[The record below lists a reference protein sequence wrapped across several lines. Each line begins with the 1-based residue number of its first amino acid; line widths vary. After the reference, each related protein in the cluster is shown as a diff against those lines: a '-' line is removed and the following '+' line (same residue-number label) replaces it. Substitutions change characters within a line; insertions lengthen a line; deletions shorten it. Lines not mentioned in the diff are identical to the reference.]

1 MMHRFLDSMW
11 GQANA
16 LFSPF
21 RRRRRWVDLLLI
33 AAAFGMLYGLILV
46 GREWTAIQR
55 PQLEINLSLLALPK
69 YTFFSMMRGIAAY
82 MLSIAFTLVYAF
94 WAAKDER
101 AEKLLIPLLDI
112 LQSIPVLTF
121 LMPLLLVM
129 VALFPHSNTGLEITA
144 ILTIFTGQVWNM
156 TFSLYHSLKSV
167 PGELQE
173 AGTVYR
179 FTWWQRFKWVELP
192 FATTGLAWNSMMS
205 MAGGWFFLMINESL
219 KVGDKDFRLP
229 GLGSYMR
236 VAAEQGN
243 VKAEV
248 MAVLA
253 MIFMIVLLD
262 QVLWRPVVVWA
273 QRFRIEDTVQNADSQ
288 SWFLNL
294 VRGSRLIRRWD
305 RWRIKQRRHRQRR
318 RSTQSL
324 ALADAGLDRAT
335 HAAPWLS
342 LAALFILSA
351 FLILGGYGVF
361 RLLQQL
367 HSASWW
373 ILLKAAGLTL
383 ARVMASI
390 TVGLCWT
397 LPAGLAI
404 GLSQRLSKI
413 FQPIVQVAASFPAP
427 MLFPAVIAL
436 LAAFKIGLGWGSI
449 VLMLLGTQWYILFN
463 VIAGASAIP
472 SDLREVGTAF
482 GFSRWQRFRNLY
494 LPAIFPYLVTGCL
507 TAAGGAWNASIVAEY
522 YNISGPTLQTFGLGA
537 IVSQAT
543 DEKNF
548 VLLAASTLVLAG
560 TVVLFNRL
568 VWKPL
573 YKIAETR
580 YSLSK

>member
-1 MMHRFLDSMW
+1 
-11 GQANA
+11 
-16 LFSPF
+16 
-21 RRRRRWVDLLLI
+21 
-33 AAAFGMLYGLILV
+33 
-46 GREWTAIQR
+46 
-55 PQLEINLSLLALPK
+55 
-69 YTFFSMMRGIAAY
+69 
-82 MLSIAFTLVYAF
+82 
-94 WAAKDER
+94 
-101 AEKLLIPLLDI
+101 
-112 LQSIPVLTF
+112 
-121 LMPLLLVM
+121 
-129 VALFPHSNTGLEITA
+129 
-144 ILTIFTGQVWNM
+144 
-156 TFSLYHSLKSV
+156 
-167 PGELQE
+167 
-173 AGTVYR
+173 
-179 FTWWQRFKWVELP
+179 
-192 FATTGLAWNSMMS
+192 MMS

-243 VKAEV
+243 VKAELL
-248 MAVLA
+248 AVLA
-253 MIFMIVLLD
+253 MILMIVFLD

-273 QRFRIEDTVQNADSQ
+273 QRFRIEDTVQNVDSQ

-294 VRGSRLIRRWD
+294 IRGSRLIRRWD
-305 RWRIKQRRHRQRR
+305 RWRAKRR
-318 RSTQSL
+318 RKQQHRHTEQKKVP
-324 ALADAGLDRAT
+324 LDSGAERAA

-342 LAALFILSA
+342 MVALFILSG
-351 FLILGGYGVF
+351 FLVLGGYGVF

-367 HSASWW
+367 HHGAWW

-390 TVGLCWT
+390 AIGLCWT

-404 GLSQRLSKI
+404 GLSQRLSRI

-427 MLFPAVIAL
+427 MLFPAVIAI
-436 LAAFKIGLGWGSI
+436 LASFKIGLGWGSI
-449 VLMLLGTQWYILFN
+449 ALMLLGTQWYILFN

-494 LPAIFPYLVTGCL
+494 MPAVFPYLVTGCL

-522 YNISGPTLQTFGLGA
+522 YNTSGPILKTFGLGS

-543 DEKNF
+543 DDKDF
-548 VLLAASTLVLAG
+548 VMLAAATLVLAG

>member
-1 MMHRFLDSMW
+1 MMHRFLDTMW

-16 LFSPF
+16 LFAPL
-21 RRRRRWVDLLLI
+21 RRRRWVDLLLV
-33 AAAFGMLYGLILV
+33 AAAFGMLYGLLLL
-46 GREWTAIQR
+46 GRQWTAIQR
-55 PQLEINLSLLALPK
+55 PQLEIDLSLLALPK

-82 MLSIAFTLVYAF
+82 LLSILFTLVYAF

-129 VALFPHSNTGLEITA
+129 VALFPRSNTGLEITA

-167 PGELQE
+167 PAELQE

-179 FTWWQRFKWVELP
+179 FSWWQRFKWVELP

-243 VKAEV
+243 VKAELL
-248 MAVLA
+248 AVLA
-253 MIFMIVLLD
+253 MILMIVFLD

-294 VRGSRLIRRWD
+294 IRGSRLIRRWD
-305 RWRIKQRRHRQRR
+305 RWRTRQRR
-318 RSTQSL
+318 NRQHPHP
-324 ALADAGLDRAT
+324 ADQTLQLDLGTARAA

-342 LAALFILSA
+342 LGGLIILSA
-351 FLILGGYGVF
+351 FLILGGYGIF
-361 RLLQQL
+361 RLLHQL
-367 HSASWW
+367 SAGAWW
-373 ILLKAAGLTL
+373 TLLKAAGLTL

-390 TVGLCWT
+390 LIGLCWT

-404 GLSQRLSKI
+404 GLSQRWSRI

-427 MLFPAVIAL
+427 MLFPAVIAIL
-436 LAAFKIGLGWGSI
+436 SAFHIGLGWGSI

-494 LPAIFPYLVTGCL
+494 MPAVFPYLVTGCL
-507 TAAGGAWNASIVAEY
+507 TAAGGAWNASIVSEY
-522 YNISGPTLQTFGLGA
+522 YNLSGPTLKTFGLGA

-543 DEKNF
+543 DEKDF
-548 VLLAASTLVLAG
+548 VLLAAATLVLAA

-573 YKIAETR
+573 YKIAETH

>member
-1 MMHRFLDSMW
+1 MMNRFLDTMW

-16 LFSPF
+16 LFAPL
-21 RRRRRWVDLLLI
+21 RRRRWVDLLLV
-33 AAAFGMLYGLILV
+33 AAAFGMLYGLILL
-46 GREWTAIQR
+46 GRQWTAIQR
-55 PQLEINLSLLALPK
+55 PVLVINLSPWALPK

-82 MLSIAFTLVYAF
+82 ILSILFTLVYAF

-167 PGELQE
+167 PAELHE

-205 MAGGWFFLMINESL
+205 MAGGWFFLMLVESL
-219 KVGDKDFRLP
+219 KLGDKDFRVP
-229 GLGSYMR
+229 GLGSYMS
-236 VAAEQGN
+236 
-243 VKAEV
+243 
-248 MAVLA
+248 MAVERNDVRAQLSAVVA
-253 MIFMIVLLD
+253 MVLMIVLLD
-262 QVLWRPVVVWA
+262 QVLWRPIVVWA
-273 QRFRIEDTVQNADSQ
+273 QRFRIEDTVQVADSQ

-305 RWRIKQRRHRQRR
+305 RWRARR
-318 RSTQSL
+318 RKKQQHHHPVQKKIQL
-324 ALADAGLDRAT
+324 EAGVDKAV

-342 LAALFILSA
+342 MGALAVLSG
-351 FLILGGYGVF
+351 FLVLGGFGMF
-361 RLLQQL
+361 HLLHKL
-367 HSASWW
+367 PAVAWW
-373 ILLKAAGLTL
+373 TLFKADGLTL
-383 ARVMASI
+383 SRVLASVLI
-390 TVGLCWT
+390 GLCWT

-404 GLSQRLSKI
+404 GLSQRLSRI

-427 MLFPAVIAL
+427 MLFPVVVAAL
-436 LAAFKIGLGWGSI
+436 ASLKVGLGWGSI

-522 YNISGPTLQTFGLGA
+522 YALSGPTLRTFGLGA

-543 DEKNF
+543 DEKDF
-548 VLLAASTLVLAG
+548 VMLAAATLVLAG
-560 TVVLFNRL
+560 TVVIFNRL

-573 YKIAETR
+573 YKIAETH